1 MQMDIGEKI
10 KRLRILNELTQDEL
24 AQRCDLTKGFISQI
38 ERDLTSPSIAT
49 LMDILEALGTDIK
62 NFFNEELE
70 TKIVFTEE
78 DIYSTEN
85 EDLGYIISWL
95 IPNAQKNTMEPILIT
110 LNPGSTSNIESPHKG
125 EEFGYVLKGTINLCI
140 GKQKYKVKKGES
152 FSFKSSKIHY
162 LENVTNKPATV
173 LWVASPPS
181 F

>member
-1 MQMDIGEKI
+1 MQIGEKL
-10 KRLRILNELTQDEL
+10 KRLRVLNELTQDEL

-49 LMDILEALGTDIK
+49 LIDILEALGTDIK

-70 TKIVFTEE
+70 DKIVFTEE
-78 DIYSTEN
+78 DIYSSEN
-85 EDLGYIISWL
+85 SELGYTISWL

-110 LNPGSTSNIESPHKG
+110 LNPNSTSNIESPHKG
-125 EEFGYVLKGTINLCI
+125 EEFGYVVKGTVFVCV
-140 GKQKYKVKKGES
+140 GKKKYKVKKGES
-152 FSFKSSKIHY
+152 FYFKSSKIHY
-162 LENVTNKPATV
+162 LENTSSKPAIV